1 MVRLTVLTV
10 SSVIALGVAQAYAQ
24 PVYPVVPEVRPP
36 VVHHDHNWRTQERER
51 AYRHEQHRLRAE
63 QREIEAH
70 RRALHEQRRFE
81 EENGFYGR

>member
-1 MVRLTVLTV
+1 MVRLTVLAV
-10 SSVIALGVAQAYAQ
+10 SSVLGLGIAQAFAQ
-24 PVYPVVPEVRPP
+24 PVYPVVPP
-36 VVHHDHNWRTQERER
+36 VVHHDHDWRAQERER
-51 AYRHEQHRLRAE
+51 AYRHEQPRLRAE